1 MNPGNLFIDVASGR
15 FLENGSTTFTD
26 RPTIFSDEKRRYRV
40 SVLKSENGVVSI
52 VTPSETSEFKIRLG
66 TPEHKLSD
74 GEAIP
79 TASPVLFTAQA
90 TVVTDSA
97 KQAKGVGI
105 VATYSPVTATFKA
118 ILSNETA
125 VTATFR
131 TFIDYIAPVT
141 AVISVGITS
150 ATSFISASTFSA
162 ALNDFSEIEDIYR
175 FGEGN
180 GQDGIKPLVLELT
193 ASLNS
198 PVAALFSG
206 TFSGGTVTSISI
218 VNRGS
223 GYPNGEFD
231 LVFSGGGAT
240 AGTVTA
246 TAYVVASG
254 GIIQSVTIEGGG
266 SGYGS
271 MPTISLFTP
280 EKSIRA
286 ISATNSTGIFN
297 NKQRFLW
304 AYGTT
309 SVSTP
314 AADIY
319 FSAPDATS
327 TTALLTVP
335 SATINFVE
343 GNTWEIQLKSGGY
356 GYVNT
361 PTVTHGEVLVAA
373 PVFKISAQ
381 TGDPTFNTPNQLRLK
396 NSLDLSKTAYIR
408 NGGVAIQFNMDDFYW
423 YFKPDYIPF
432 VFMRLP
438 NKGLS
443 VRTNSSGQDFTSGPV
458 YGNVGGDLG
467 QVLIPDA
474 EKVGSQLID
483 YSFNG
488 RYSFVSLEKD
498 SASESDIQ
506 LLEDFT
512 QYGNQLVESFF
523 VIKKSKTASGKSAV
537 IKISTAE
544 IKGNYNII
552 FNATARLSAL
562 ARNPVDENLS
572 KTFIYPGGG
581 SFEPTIEVIDF
592 GDSYTQNDIGLQKV
606 RGISSIYTQLTSL
619 RAGQTIFESPFAST
633 VAVPTSSANNYI
645 DTILSFAPTVL
656 TRPGQKSVE
665 YYIGNGGFG
674 FQDIPLVNFSS
685 NVVAT
690 GGVVVTASITNKP
703 AVYAPGV
710 YDCIVQNPSSGTAA
724 RLQLIAE
731 NGDSV
736 GRAKTFKAIILD
748 GGAGYTSAPVIT
760 APSPNGAN
768 GIFKY
773 LQVTNKPSGYR
784 LGVDYPIEIQAS
796 PVSGGD
802 TRASVRFGESAVRL
816 VGRNRGAGFF
826 LQEEIVGL
834 PTNAIVYGRASY
846 TTDLQPSE
854 IQSGFPSSRST
865 QAKWFVANIS
875 NFGFGYTTAPS
886 VTAPSP
892 DSTDAVVS

>member
-280 EKSIRA
+280 
-286 ISATNSTGIFN
+286 
-297 NKQRFLW
+297 
-304 AYGTT
+304 
-309 SVSTP
+309 
-314 AADIY
+314 
-319 FSAPDATS
+319 
-327 TTALLTVP
+327 
-335 SATINFVE
+335 
-343 GNTWEIQLKSGGY
+343 
-356 GYVNT
+356 
-361 PTVTHGEVLVAA
+361 
-373 PVFKISAQ
+373 
-381 TGDPTFNTPNQLRLK
+381 
-396 NSLDLSKTAYIR
+396 
-408 NGGVAIQFNMDDFYW
+408 
-423 YFKPDYIPF
+423 
-432 VFMRLP
+432 
-438 NKGLS
+438 
-443 VRTNSSGQDFTSGPV
+443 
-458 YGNVGGDLG
+458 
-467 QVLIPDA
+467 
-474 EKVGSQLID
+474 
-483 YSFNG
+483 
-488 RYSFVSLEKD
+488 
-498 SASESDIQ
+498 
-506 LLEDFT
+506 
-512 QYGNQLVESFF
+512 
-523 VIKKSKTASGKSAV
+523 
-537 IKISTAE
+537 
-544 IKGNYNII
+544 
-552 FNATARLSAL
+552 
-562 ARNPVDENLS
+562 
-572 KTFIYPGGG
+572 
-581 SFEPTIEVIDF
+581 
-592 GDSYTQNDIGLQKV
+592 
-606 RGISSIYTQLTSL
+606 
-619 RAGQTIFESPFAST
+619 
-633 VAVPTSSANNYI
+633 
-645 DTILSFAPTVL
+645 
-656 TRPGQKSVE
+656 
-665 YYIGNGGFG
+665 
-674 FQDIPLVNFSS
+674 
-685 NVVAT
+685 
-690 GGVVVTASITNKP
+690 
-703 AVYAPGV
+703 
-710 YDCIVQNPSSGTAA
+710 
-724 RLQLIAE
+724 
-731 NGDSV
+731 
-736 GRAKTFKAIILD
+736 
-748 GGAGYTSAPVIT
+748 
-760 APSPNGAN
+760 
-768 GIFKY
+768 
-773 LQVTNKPSGYR
+773 
-784 LGVDYPIEIQAS
+784 
-796 PVSGGD
+796 
-802 TRASVRFGESAVRL
+802 
-816 VGRNRGAGFF
+816 
-826 LQEEIVGL
+826 
-834 PTNAIVYGRASY
+834 
-846 TTDLQPSE
+846 
-854 IQSGFPSSRST
+854 
-865 QAKWFVANIS
+865 
-875 NFGFGYTTAPS
+875 
-886 VTAPSP
+886 
-892 DSTDAVVS
+892 